1 MRYNSK
7 KIFKCIDKMNM
18 LKQTIKLLTIM
29 LLFNNYAQAAD
40 EYTYEVMV
48 HDLSP
53 PVTLSGTVIPKKE
66 VTFSAQLP
74 GRVASLIGEE
84 GDKFSKNTIL
94 LELDNR
100 ELLAKRRSA
109 IAEWR
114 NADATLRNAGIQ
126 YNRQLQSPDSPD
138 DAPGGMGLPHLL
150 DQFLTKPISDL
161 MGRSDQGLDRR
172 AQLHTYGIRIEQAR
186 NALWQANS
194 QIEQIDAK
202 LRDAKSIAPFNGVIV
217 KKMAEV
223 GDTVMMGQALLQ
235 FADTEQLQI
244 EVDVPA
250 RLVRGLKIGKQ
261 VSAKLDVLDKNT
273 IVLIA
278 RIFPVADKQRH
289 TIKVKFDIPTEARNK
304 FGDYIGPGQYAQVDV
319 PDVQAGQQSLLLIPH
334 SAVMQRNSLP
344 GVCVL
349 QNNKP
354 EIRLIRIGQKINPTL
369 ISELDQSIG
378 DYVTILS
385 GLTEGD
391 QVLINSKCR

>member
-1 MRYNSK
+1 
-7 KIFKCIDKMNM
+7 MNM
-18 LKQTIKLLTIM
+18 LKQTIKILAIT
-29 LLFNNYAQAAD
+29 LLFTNYIQAAD
-40 EYTYEVMV
+40 EYTYEVRS

-66 VTFSAQLP
+66 VTFAAQLP
-74 GRVASLIGEE
+74 GRVATLIGEE
-84 GDKFSKNTIL
+84 GDRFSENTIL

-100 ELLAKRRSA
+100 ELLAKRRAA

-114 NADATLRNAGIQ
+114 NADATLRNAGVQ
-126 YNRQLQSPDSPD
+126 YTQQLWSPDSPD
-138 DAPGGMGLPHLL
+138 KAPGGMGLPHLL

-161 MGRSDQGLDRR
+161 MGRSNEGLDRR
-172 AQLHTYGIRIEQAR
+172 SKLHGYGVRIEQAR
-186 NALWQANS
+186 NALWQAKS
-194 QIEQIDAK
+194 KIEQIDSK

-223 GDTVMMGQALLQ
+223 GDTVMMGQTLLQ

-261 VSAKLDVLDKNT
+261 ISAKLDVLDKST
-273 IVLIA
+273 IISIA
-278 RIFPVADKQRH
+278 RIFPIADKQRH
-289 TIKVKFDIPTEARNK
+289 TIKVKFDIPEEARNQ
-304 FGDYIGPGQYAQVDV
+304 FGEYVGPGQYAQVDV
-319 PDVQAGQQSLLLIPH
+319 PDVKAGQQNLLLIPK

-354 EIRLIRIGQKINPTL
+354 EIRLIRVGQKINPTL
-369 ISELDQSIG
+369 ISELDQNIG
-378 DYVTILS
+378 NYVTVLS
-385 GLTEGD
+385 GLASGD
-391 QVLINSKCR
+391 QVLVNSKCK